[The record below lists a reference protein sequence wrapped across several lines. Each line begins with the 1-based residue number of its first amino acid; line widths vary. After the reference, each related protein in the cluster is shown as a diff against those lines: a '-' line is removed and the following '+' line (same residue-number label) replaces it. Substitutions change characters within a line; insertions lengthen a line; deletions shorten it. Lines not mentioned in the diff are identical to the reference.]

1 MLEFD
6 TRFSQPAKY
15 FRLYFYLN
23 MEGRNVAV
31 CFLFYFLI
39 SSQCAIVNAS
49 SVAMVRFLS
58 KQENLLSLNNAK
70 IVANKLKKLDFSCV
84 EFESVLVEKTKLYI
98 SKELLLELFKCF
110 IQSSG
115 GPSSLH
121 VYA

>member
-1 MLEFD
+1 
-6 TRFSQPAKY
+6 
-15 FRLYFYLN
+15 